1 MSKRLSRSTDGE
13 DSTGGVEQVAAAAEQ
28 KKVERRG
35 RNPKSTTEPMT
46 PKKARPS
53 KSLQKQKRRHRHRHS
68 GDKKH
73 HSGSSSVSSS
83 SSASSSSGSDGS
95 RSSGSGSSSSSSS
108 SSYSDDMDSS
118 DVSSSSS
125 SSSSSGSSGSNSGSS
140 ASSSSDSGSERK
152 INKNRKKSRGGNRG
166 SKNVP
171 NSDEDGDD
179 EQEVYCV
186 CKKPY
191 HHEFMFMCDRCQNW
205 FHPKCVGLTKAEI
218 KAHPDSQYYCT
229 ACRSAL
235 RPSSGSAAAA
245 TGAPQQQKTEKESP
259 AATREQVSAA
269 FTRLLELCAS
279 SRGGDSEVFSATAR
293 ARARKLG
300 TELEAA
306 LYERSG
312 KNTAGAVY
320 VARARFL
327 LHNLDPKNTTLG
339 KRVLSGE
346 LAPAVVALTDP
357 RTLATKHI
365 ALPPSL
371 TTPVAHVV
379 PLPSVSPPEHK
390 AL

>member
-1 MSKRLSRSTDGE
+1 MSKRLSRSTEGE
-13 DSTGGVEQVAAAAEQ
+13 DGAGEAEQVGAVEQ

-35 RNPKSTTEPMT
+35 RKPKNTAEPLT

-53 KSLQKQKRRHRHRHS
+53 KSSQKQRRTHRHRHNS
-68 GDKKH
+68 DKKH
-73 HSGSSSVSSS
+73 HSGSGS
-83 SSASSSSGSDGS
+83 SSASSSSSSESDGS
-95 RSSGSGSSSSSSS
+95 RSSGSSGSSSSSSS
-108 SSYSDDMDSS
+108 YDSEGINSS
-118 DVSSSSS
+118 DES
-125 SSSSSGSSGSNSGSS
+125 SSSSSGSSGHGSS
-140 ASSSSDSGSERK
+140 SSDTSSSDSGSERK
-152 INKNRKKSRGGNRG
+152 KSRNRKKSRAGNKG
-166 SKNVP
+166 SKDAA
-171 NSDEDGDD
+171 NSDDDGDD
-179 EQEVYCV
+179 EEEVYCV

-235 RPSSGSAAAA
+235 RPSSGAATAAAA
-245 TGAPQQQKTEKESP
+245 SASSGAPQQRTGKEST
-259 AATREQVSAA
+259 AATREQLSAA

-279 SRGGDSEVFSATAR
+279 ARGGDSEVFSTTAR
-293 ARARKLG
+293 AHARKLG

-312 KNTAGAVY
+312 KNTTGAVY

-327 LHNLDPKNTTLG
+327 LHNLDPKTTTLG

-371 TTPVAHVV
+371 TTPVPHVV
-379 PLPSVSPPEHK
+379 PLPSTTPPEHK
-390 AL
+390 PL